1 MPDAA
6 PYPTSEVVSA
16 ATIAQIAADHG
27 VPGSLAAAVA
37 WQESGFD
44 NSMVST
50 ANARGVMQIL
60 PGTWTWING
69 NLASGPLNENSATDN
84 VRAGVL
90 YLGQLLRDTGGDPA
104 MAVASYYQ
112 GLGSVQSGGVLPETQ
127 RYVDDVLALQARFG
141 G

>member
-1 MPDAA
+1 M
-6 PYPTSEVVSA
+6 
-16 ATIAQIAADHG
+16 
-27 VPGSLAAAVA
+27 PGSLAAAVA

-60 PGTWTWING
+60 PGTWSWING
-69 NLASGPLNENSATDN
+69 NLSSGAAQRELGRRQREGRGAVPRASSCATP
-84 VRAGVL
+84 
-90 YLGQLLRDTGGDPA
+90 GGDPA

-112 GLGSVQSGGVLPETQ
+112 GLGSVQSSGVLPETQ